1 MKFPKIMG
9 VINVTP
15 DSFSDGG
22 LFINSE
28 VAVQWGL
35 ELLRDGADIL
45 DIGGESTRPG
55 AQPVT
60 VSEELKRVLPVIEG
74 IKKEAPDAIIS
85 IDTTKYEVAKEAV
98 ESGARIINDVSGLQ
112 RDVRLANLAA
122 ENNCTLV
129 IMHMQGTPA
138 TMQNNPTYQNVV
150 EDIYNFLE
158 TQIQLAKQIGVKSI
172 VADFGIGFGK
182 TVEHNWEL
190 LRNIPRFYELNVP
203 LLVGISRKSFL
214 GKTLNIENPIERDVP
229 TLILH
234 TLLLNF
240 NIDIIRVHNV
250 RQFKI
255 LKKLYQSLYDNQG
268 AVTR

>member
-22 LFINSE
+22 LFFNSNA
-28 VAVQWGL
+28 AVRWGL
-35 ELLRDGADIL
+35 ELLNDGADIL

-55 AQPVT
+55 AQPVA

-74 IKKEAPDAIIS
+74 IRKEVPDAVIS
-85 IDTTKYEVAKEAV
+85 IDTNKYEVAKEAV
-98 ESGARIINDVSGLQ
+98 EAGASIINDVSGLQ
-112 RDVRLANLAA
+112 NDVGLAYLAA

-150 EDIYNFLE
+150 EEIYCFLE
-158 TQIQLAKQIGVKSI
+158 SKIQFARQLGVKSI
-172 VADFGIGFGK
+172 VADFGVGFGK

-190 LRNIPRFYELNVP
+190 LRNIPRFYALNVP

-250 RQFKI
+250 KQFRM
-255 LKKLYQSLYDNQG
+255 LKKLYQCLYDS
-268 AVTR
+268 